1 MFYRFLII
9 SILSLLILIG
19 CEEDSA
25 SSKEESSTTATN
37 EPVNI
42 VPVEA
47 LEIKEKIVEQKFPT
61 SGVLIPNNS
70 VDIVAEVSG
79 KVISVSKELGD
90 YLGANQTLAIIDDI
104 IPESQFKQ
112 AEAQV
117 LSTKSNLSIAEANL
131 KSDKVLFE
139 NGDISE
145 LEYNNSQLALKNA
158 ESQYL
163 SAAAA
168 LSAAKKSYDDTRI
181 KSPISGF
188 VSRKNIDFGSMVSM
202 GTVVYRIV
210 DLSNLKVKLSVPQ
223 EIINRVKL
231 GGKAVIDI
239 SALNGNLY
247 EGVVK
252 RISPQ
257 ADETTGGFSIEV
269 LVNNKDMKIKAGM
282 TAKVELY
289 LSKENQVLAIPEYA
303 LVSKDEENYVYKI
316 NSDVAELVK
325 VELGES
331 IGENIIVESGLTA
344 GDKIVIVG
352 MKNLGIKTK
361 INIEKLY

>member
-131 KSDKVLFE
+131 KVIKYF
-139 NGDISE
+139 
-145 LEYNNSQLALKNA
+145 LKMVIF
-158 ESQYL
+158 L
-163 SAAAA
+163 S
-168 LSAAKKSYDDTRI
+168 L
-181 KSPISGF
+181 
-188 VSRKNIDFGSMVSM
+188 
-202 GTVVYRIV
+202 
-210 DLSNLKVKLSVPQ
+210 
-223 EIINRVKL
+223 
-231 GGKAVIDI
+231 
-239 SALNGNLY
+239 
-247 EGVVK
+247 
-252 RISPQ
+252 
-257 ADETTGGFSIEV
+257 
-269 LVNNKDMKIKAGM
+269 
-282 TAKVELY
+282 
-289 LSKENQVLAIPEYA
+289 
-303 LVSKDEENYVYKI
+303 
-316 NSDVAELVK
+316 
-325 VELGES
+325 
-331 IGENIIVESGLTA
+331 NIIIRNWL
-344 GDKIVIVG
+344 
-352 MKNLGIKTK
+352 
-361 INIEKLY
+361 